1 MSVDNSIQLAA
12 THCNDLAMLADWES
26 RVTKSSSNCR
36 TMLKTHKNYF

>member
-1 MSVDNSIQLAA
+1 MSVDNSIQLTA